1 VSDTAP
7 APLHGARRHPAIR
20 AESLGKL
27 YRLYAQPQDRLR
39 ELVLGRRFSRDFWA
53 LRDVS
58 FDLMPGERLGV
69 IGRNGSGKSTLLQML
84 AGTLTP
90 TTGTLTVQG
99 RVAAL
104 LELGSGF
111 NPEYTG
117 RENIFLNASIL
128 GMTRDETAA
137 RFDEIVAFADI
148 AQFIDQPVK
157 TYSSGMFVRLAF
169 AVATSVDADVLLID
183 EALAVGDVFFAQKCY
198 RRLEQL
204 VDRGVSIVFVSHDTT
219 AVGQFCTTVLVLDEG
234 KPVFLGDPVVGIRTY
249 FSLRRPRAAVD
260 GPEPD
265 ANADEEPST
274 FGMPFP
280 WPSADAF
287 LPLDGITYIG
297 SGARCTAVALC
308 DERRRPC
315 REFEMG
321 QTALFYFELTLDEDI
336 AGPVAGLEIFNER
349 HLVVHGK
356 NTLQFELPIPRRAV
370 RGSRLRFR
378 RQVRLDLAPGRY
390 TFAIGFASIEPSAIP
405 QASEMSYAMLDEHC
419 HPIIVASQAGA
430 FDVSMRTTGHSLT
443 HHGLCDLPG
452 DMDGLLLGSADQREE
467 SGSA

>member
-1 VSDTAP
+1 VSDPSPILVDSESRQTS
-7 APLHGARRHPAIR
+7 AIR

-27 YRLYAQPQDRLR
+27 YRLYEQPQDRLR

-58 FDLMPGERLGV
+58 FELEPGERLGV

-90 TTGTLTVQG
+90 TTGSLTVRG

-128 GMTRDETAA
+128 GMTTDETSR

-169 AVATSVDADVLLID
+169 AVTTSVDADVLLID

-198 RRLEQL
+198 RRLETL
-204 VDRGVSIVFVSHDTT
+204 VERGVSIVFVSHDTT
-219 AVGQFCTTVLVLDEG
+219 AVGQFCTRVLLLDEG
-234 KPVFLGDPVVGIRTY
+234 RPIFLGDPVAGIRTY
-249 FSLRRPRAAVD
+249 FSLRRPTRHIDAGDDEDEDETTMGAPFEWPAEGELLPVD
-260 GPEPD
+260 GVHR
-265 ANADEEPST
+265 
-274 FGMPFP
+274 
-280 WPSADAF
+280 
-287 LPLDGITYIG
+287 IG
-297 SGARCTAVALC
+297 DGARCTGVAVC
-308 DERRRPC
+308 DERRRSC
-315 REFEMG
+315 QQFEMG
-321 QTALFYFELTLDEDI
+321 DYAVFYFEFTLDDDI
-336 AGPVAGLEIFNER
+336 WGPVGGLEIFNER
-349 HLVVHGK
+349 GLVIHGK
-356 NTLQFELPIPRRAV
+356 NTLQYELPIPKRAR

-378 RQVRLDLAPGRY
+378 RRVRLDLAPGDY
-390 TFAIGFASIEPSAIP
+390 TFGLGLAALDPGAIP
-405 QASEMSYAMLDEHC
+405 HASQMSYPALAEQC
-419 HPIIVASQAGA
+419 RQVIVVAAAGSFA
-430 FDVSMRTTGHSLT
+430 ITTRTAGHALT
-443 HHGLCDLPG
+443 HHGLCDLEGEMASVIVAPQTEAP
-452 DMDGLLLGSADQREE
+452 S
-467 SGSA
+467 